1 MSVAFAVAPRH
12 RPGTDCRCF
21 AQLTFW
27 SLKVIHMRGVNA
39 FSISHRAAVN
49 SWNNEEKPARA
60 GSSPFKYPTT
70 VAASGSAKHGKVMKI
85 QVFPTSVGQL
95 PSPCCY
101 TPALALLGRGWG
113 PRQQPHKDVLP
124 FLRPQTGQWE
134 HSCYQQQE
142 IFVTVISRTKI
153 CSRDGKGD
161 LLLDSKVPQK
171 VSPRDIG
178 LNRHCK

>member
-1 MSVAFAVAPRH
+1 MSIAFAVAPRH

-85 QVFPTSVGQL
+85 QVFPVWGSCPPLAATPQHWLCWGGDGVQGSNL
-95 PSPCCY
+95 TRMYCPS
-101 TPALALLGRGWG
+101 WG
-113 PRQQPHKDVLP
+113 PRLASGST
-124 FLRPQTGQWE
+124 L
-134 HSCYQQQE
+134 
-142 IFVTVISRTKI
+142 VTSSRKY
-153 CSRDGKGD
+153 
-161 LLLDSKVPQK
+161 LEQ
-171 VSPRDIG
+171 
-178 LNRHCK
+178 